1 MGIFELNKNERLD
14 TFVKNIKSKNIT
26 ISRNLYNSKLD
37 IEIHGVKFGEV
48 NGHEI
53 MLDETI
59 VNSFVNSIV
68 NACKKNSTKY
78 FDYPKKIIVYENMP
92 KEKENTEKETLK
104 DNGSKMFDII
114 EPKWDLEDVYI
125 SDIAKNNIL
134 TALNMIKYKDKLF
147 NEWKLKG
154 GKNGNRASIL
164 NFWGKP
170 GTGKTMTAEAVA
182 KYLNKKLLVVNYSE
196 LESKYVG
203 DTPKNIKKVFD
214 EAIKNDAVIV
224 FDEADSFLGKRLTN
238 VTQSADYGVNIA
250 RSVLLIEL
258 ENYNGIVIFTTN
270 LIKNYDE
277 AFKRR
282 ILASIQFDLPDET
295 GRKQIW
301 KVHIPKELPL
311 SDDVNID
318 VLAKSFDNISGA
330 DIKDIIIMAATE
342 TLRKNKEKVDF
353 DDFKYAY
360 NIIVNRYKGDNSK
373 FENVNISTETI
384 SKEQYEKEINNER

>member
-214 EAIKNDAVIV
+214 EAIKNNAVIV

>member
-104 DNGSKMFDII
+104 DNSSKMFDII

-214 EAIKNDAVIV
+214 EAIKNNAVIV